1 MDGIVNLLIFEKWF
15 NKHIKVCFKTHA
27 DIANKQDISNN
38 SKLPLSKSYSK
49 LTANSLDISEEIQ
62 DEKDQRL
69 KFNSNNTK
77 SSSIKSP
84 EMLALRKQPQT

>member
-1 MDGIVNLLIFEKWF
+1 MQILQ
-15 NKHIKVCFKTHA
+15 
-27 DIANKQDISNN
+27 NKQDISNN